1 MKQLIIVG
9 TVREGR
15 FTGKVADAVEE
26 EFSKSHQTKVFD
38 LKEEEVPAMK
48 NRLSQTD
55 NPPKSIER
63 LSELVKW
70 SDLIT
75 IVTPEYNHSI
85 PGVLKNCLDY
95 LYEDYT
101 DKYFSYVTVSAGGF
115 GGVRCQSHLNDI
127 TLALGGKP
135 GPSMPVSN
143 VREHFKKDEEFSE
156 EYRRKIRSFRED
168 CQSFIS

>member
-15 FTGKVADAVEE
+15 FTGKVADGVEE

-38 LKEEEVPAMK
+38 LMEEDIPAMS
-48 NRLSQTD
+48 NRLSHTD
-55 NPPKSIER
+55 DPPQSVEKF
-63 LSELVKW
+63 SELVRW

-75 IVTPEYNHSI
+75 IVTPEYNHSV

-95 LYEDYT
+95 LYEEYT
-101 DKYFSYVTVSAGGF
+101 DKCFSYVTVSAGGF

-135 GPSMPVSN
+135 GPTMPVSN
-143 VREHFKKDEEFSE
+143 VREHFDEDKEVSE
-156 EYRRKIRSFRED
+156 EYQNKISSFRED
-168 CQSFIS
+168 CESFV